1 MFCCLCSFSL
11 LFFSSST
18 KTLFLF
24 YHCSAGARSALC
36 TASFY
41 LPNLVFVFFYLSNLV
56 FVFLVLASSTYQ
68 CSTDRRS
75 VLQWRSVLTNLA
87 LKNILIHDS
96 VRFFHHRSNQFVSS
110 SSHQFV
116 SSSSQPVRFIIVATS
131 SFHHRRTSLFHRRRN
146 QFVSSSSQPV
156 RFIIVAPVCFIIVAT
171 SSFHHRRNQ
180 FVSSSSHPVCFII
193 VATSL
198 HPFSYLCS
206 VMAQGQPCNDF
217 RTNLVLCVLVYHS
230 RTGAR
235 SALQRPRVVNV
246 YNEWM
251 FNPSP
256 VIAQGDPATTVHII
270 STLLTD
276 TISALLTNVV
286 FGSLDSSLQ

>member
-131 SFHHRRTSLFHRRRN
+131 LFHHRLI
-146 QFVSSSSQPV
+146 QFVSSSSQPACTH
-156 RFIIVAPVCFIIVAT
+156 F
-171 SSFHHRRNQ
+171 
-180 FVSSSSHPVCFII
+180 
-193 VATSL
+193 
-198 HPFSYLCS
+198 
-206 VMAQGQPCNDF
+206 
-217 RTNLVLCVLVYHS
+217 
-230 RTGAR
+230 
-235 SALQRPRVVNV
+235 
-246 YNEWM
+246 
-251 FNPSP
+251 
-256 VIAQGDPATTVHII
+256 
-270 STLLTD
+270 LTF
-276 TISALLTNVV
+276 AV
-286 FGSLDSSLQ
+286 

>member
-1 MFCCLCSFSL
+1 MCLLFLNWCRECFAACVVS
-11 LFFSSST
+11 LFFS
-18 KTLFLF
+18 FLLVPKL
-24 YHCSAGARSALC
+24 CSCFITAVLAQGQPSALPPF
-36 TASFY
+36 TYRISYLYSFIY
-41 LPNLVFVFFYLSNLV
+41 QILCLYSLSLPHQLINAAPTEGRSCNDAVYWQTSRWKTFWFMTQFVF
-56 FVFLVLASSTYQ
+56 
-68 CSTDRRS
+68 
-75 VLQWRSVLTNLA
+75 
-87 LKNILIHDS
+87 
-96 VRFFHHRSNQFVSS
+96 
-110 SSHQFV
+110 
-116 SSSSQPVRFIIVATS
+116 FIIVATS
-131 SFHHRRTSLFHRRRN
+131 SFHHRRTSLFHHRRN
-146 QFVSSSSQPV
+146 QFVSSSSQ
-156 RFIIVAPVCFIIVAT
+156 
-171 SSFHHRRNQ
+171 
-180 FVSSSSHPVCFII
+180 PVCFII

>member
-1 MFCCLCSFSL
+1 MCLLFLNWCRECFAACVVS
-11 LFFSSST
+11 LFFS
-18 KTLFLF
+18 FLLVPKL
-24 YHCSAGARSALC
+24 CSCFITAVLAQGQPSALPPF
-36 TASFY
+36 TYRISYLYSFIY
-41 LPNLVFVFFYLSNLV
+41 QILCLYSLSLPHQLINAAPTEGRSCNDAVYWQTSRWKTFWFMTQFVF
-56 FVFLVLASSTYQ
+56 
-68 CSTDRRS
+68 
-75 VLQWRSVLTNLA
+75 
-87 LKNILIHDS
+87 
-96 VRFFHHRSNQFVSS
+96 
-110 SSHQFV
+110 
-116 SSSSQPVRFIIVATS
+116 FIIVATS
-131 SFHHRRTSLFHRRRN
+131 SFHHRRTSLFHHRRN

-156 RFIIVAPVCFIIVAT
+156 CFIIV
-171 SSFHHRRNQ
+171 SSSLFHHRRNQ
-180 FVSSSSHPVCFII
+180 FVSSSSQPVCFII